1 MPSLPLLLS
10 QAFNGLALGTLLALV
25 SSGLTIILGT
35 LGVLN
40 FAHGA
45 LFMLGAYTIFVIA
58 GYTGSFVVGLIA
70 GAVVMLVIGLL
81 LERVLIR
88 WFYGRPPEDQILVTF
103 GAGIVIVEAVRAIFG
118 SESQHVAVP
127 AWGEGATQI
136 GFLIYP
142 TYRLELIGII
152 AALLGALYLVLYRTS
167 IGLVV
172 RAGIEDARMVGILGI
187 NVRRA
192 FLLVFAIGVVAAGLS
207 GMFYAPIVSV
217 TPDVGATFLVEF
229 FRGDRDWRAGVV
241 SWRRGRRIDCRRDY
255 QHHQCIQLGLFRGDA
270 VRGHGVAAGAAPARP
285 VRVGGPGMIA
295 LLHPSPCGRGRG
307 RGAHRSGAG
316 GGGPVRHA
324 PLPRPLPQG
333 EGGLLGPVPPGE
345 GGF

>member
-1 MPSLPLLLS
+1 MPSAPLLLS

-45 LFMLGAYTIFVIA
+45 LFMLGAYAIFVVA
-58 GYTGSFVVGLIA
+58 EHTGSFLAGLFAGAAFMLVVG
-70 GAVVMLVIGLL
+70 VL

-88 WFYGRPPEDQILVTF
+88 WFYNRPHEDQILVTF
-103 GAGIVIVEAVRAIFG
+103 GAAIVIVEAVRAIFG
-118 SESQHVAVP
+118 GESRHVATP
-127 AWGEGATQI
+127 SWGQGVAQI

-152 AALLGALYLVLYRTS
+152 AFLLFVLYLVLYRTS

-192 FLLVFAIGVVAAGLS
+192 FLLVFAIGVVAAGVA
-207 GMFYAPIVSV
+207 GMLYAPIVSV
-217 TPDVGATFLVEF
+217 DPEMGATFLVESF
-229 FRGDRDWRAGVV
+229 VVIVIGGLGSYPGAVVGGIIAGEILSLTSAFNSAYSEVMLYAV
-241 SWRRGRRIDCRRDY
+241 MALLLVLRP
-255 QHHQCIQLGLFRGDA
+255 QGLFGSE
-270 VRGHGVAAGAAPARP
+270 G
-285 VRVGGPGMIA
+285 RV
-295 LLHPSPCGRGRG
+295 
-307 RGAHRSGAG
+307 
-316 GGGPVRHA
+316 
-324 PLPRPLPQG
+324 
-333 EGGLLGPVPPGE
+333 
-345 GGF
+345 